1 MQILLIGEFSRLHNS
16 LKEGLEHHGH
26 EVVLVGNGDLFKNF
40 PVDIDI
46 SVKAFNNPLLN
57 FIRKVIH
64 KITKF
69 DIADFEVSYK
79 FKKALNNLHSFDVV
93 QLINED
99 ALSIHPKLQ
108 IPLLKTLFKQNKNTF
123 LLSCGDDYV
132 NINHYL
138 KGKESYSILS
148 PYLKNKSLK
157 KQFAYCLKYVTPAY
171 KKLHDFIYENSFGV
185 IASDMDYHI
194 PLKTHKAYLGLI
206 PNPINTNKIV
216 FSPLHLKD
224 KIYIF
229 HGVNT
234 MSKNK
239 KGSQFFIDA
248 LEIIQ
253 EKYADK
259 VEIQT
264 TCNLPY
270 NEYIDVY
277 NQAHV
282 VLDQVYSFD
291 QGYNALE
298 AMAKGKVVFTG
309 AEKEWL
315 DYYHIEENSIAINAL
330 PDVQQIVKK
339 LEWLIENPNKIIEIS
354 NNARAF
360 IEKEHNY
367 ITIAS
372 RYLSVWNQQ
381 SNH

>member
-1 MQILLIGEFSRLHNS
+1 MKILLIGEFSRLHNS

-46 SVKAFNNPLLN
+46 SVKAFNKPFLV

-64 KITKF
+64 KLTKF

-79 FKKALNNLHSFDVV
+79 FKKALKNFHNFDVV

-99 ALSIHPKLQ
+99 ALSIHPMLQ
-108 IPLLKTLFKQNKNTF
+108 IPLLSKLAKQNKKIF
-123 LLSCGDDYV
+123 LLSCGDDYT
-132 NINHYL
+132 NISYYL
-138 KGKESYSILS
+138 KEKEAYSILT
-148 PYLKNKSLK
+148 PYLDNKSLK
-157 KQFAYCLKYVTPAY
+157 NQFYYSLKYVTTPY
-171 KKLHDFIYENSFGV
+171 KKLHDLLYNTSCGV

-194 PLKTHKAYLGLI
+194 PLKDNKFYLGLI
-206 PNPINTNKIV
+206 PNPVNT
-216 FSPLHLKD
+216 D
-224 KIYIF
+224 KIIFKPLQIDGKICIF

-234 MSKNK
+234 LSKVK
-239 KGSQFFIDA
+239 KGSQFFMDA

-259 VEIQT
+259 IEVQIT
-264 TCNLPY
+264 YNLPY
-270 NEYIDVY
+270 KKYIEIY
-277 NQAHV
+277 NQAHI

-315 DYYHIEENSIAINAL
+315 NYYDLEENSIAINAL
-330 PDVQQIVKK
+330 PETQKIVEK
-339 LEWLIENPNKIIEIS
+339 LEWLILHPEKLTEIS
-354 NNARAF
+354 KNARDF
-360 IEKEHNY
+360 IEKEHDY
-367 ITIAS
+367 IKIAKI
-372 RYLSVWNQQ
+372 YLKKWKAS
-381 SNH
+381 S

>member
-79 FKKALNNLHSFDVV
+79 FKKALKNLHGFDVV

-148 PYLKNKSLK
+148 PYLNNKDLK

-206 PNPINTNKIV
+206 PNPVNTNKIV
-216 FSPLHLKD
+216 FSPLHVKD
-224 KIYIF
+224 KIHIF

-248 LEIIQ
+248 LENVQ

-259 VEIQT
+259 VEIHT

-270 NEYIDVY
+270 NQYIDVY
-277 NQAHV
+277 NQAHI

-330 PDVQQIVKK
+330 PSVQHIVEK

>member
-148 PYLKNKSLK
+148 PYLNNKDLK

-277 NQAHV
+277 NQAHI

-330 PDVQQIVKK
+330 PDVQHIVEK